1 MRVEL
6 SHNPLVLSNKDVVV
20 YDVFGSLTP
29 NQIIERESLIFS
41 RPFILLV
48 DGRPVGRALWNLP
61 VQEGAVL
68 RFVVLPQGGGGGSNP
83 LRIIAMIAIVA
94 VAGWAAGALGGGML
108 GAVGS
113 AAVMGV
119 GSMLV
124 NAMFPAQKP
133 SPLDAG
139 QQKTVY
145 DISTDNN
152 QLRIGAPFA
161 EHFGR
166 MICFPDL
173 VQRPYTSYEDS
184 GSETTLTYLE
194 NLQYAL
200 TLVTIPHESGQSIT
214 QTVQSTDAGFGDA
227 YFYMLGIIGV
237 GEYDIEG
244 VYVDD
249 TPMSA
254 YAGSAYNIIAP
265 GESPALVPRLCWS
278 CDTYSGQEL
287 TTDWLPAVLTTSGTA
302 GTDIEYDIVFPSG
315 LAQFNDDGSKRH
327 AVVTIETEVRTVDD
341 AGNATSDWTT
351 LTSKTYSNATIEA
364 LRFSHRLA
372 APLGEGRYEF
382 RVRRTNEQS
391 RQSRTID
398 RVQITGARVYGGDH
412 PDYGNVTM
420 FECRVR
426 ASDTLNGAIANR
438 INVVA
443 TRKLHAVTATGFATD
458 KTASR
463 SIVDAVA
470 YVVTTENGGR
480 QDAGIL
486 DWAALAELRNTLE
499 AANYHYDWRH
509 TTVSSVMEVCKKM
522 AALAR
527 AIPYTPGGLFTLI
540 QDKKQALPAVKYTED
555 DYTAGSLN
563 LSHNIQT
570 NDTPTCIE
578 IVYTDPDTWKDERI
592 MVFDVNGSAQH
603 PYTVDLEG
611 CTNRQHA
618 YEIAWYRYKD
628 EMLNRTAVEF
638 ETGLQGHLPQPGAK
652 LLLSSNM
659 IDWGQT
665 GKVLDIDGTQWLLSE
680 PVRFNGEPE
689 GQLFIT
695 GTNGAALGPIP
706 VTPTS
711 HARVVEG
718 PVPASTKTI
727 KDDGMIG
734 AAYLFGPAS
743 EELCYIRLLAVRPRG
758 QDKITIIGDIIHDEV
773 YDPPG
778 EAPAKGELPSLAVNL
793 AFVNLQYTG
802 ESGADYAFYCTWAG
816 GASAFRIE
824 ADYQDGNG
832 YILVADNHTSSNVT
846 ITSSSTSVAVKV
858 TPYVGGTLYTSE
870 AITKTLSLL
879 VAPALDVVVTE
890 TNVSLSWTAVTGA
903 TGYSVT
909 LLDMEG
915 NDKGAEY
922 TTATIM
928 SKSIADLAAAGV
940 GNTFDFKLEVIGD
953 ADAVAPSIV
962 SVTLP
967 VLAAPADFSLVDR
980 LAGGVSLAW
989 STVSGATGYAI
1000 WRGDAVDFT
1009 PGNDNLVAVASSTS
1023 TTVACDMSTGYHH
1036 YFKLGATNAI
1046 YDADTPSLLAMSSLE
1061 VTE

>member
-1 MRVEL
+1 
-6 SHNPLVLSNKDVVV
+6 
-20 YDVFGSLTP
+20 
-29 NQIIERESLIFS
+29 
-41 RPFILLV
+41 
-48 DGRPVGRALWNLP
+48 
-61 VQEGAVL
+61 
-68 RFVVLPQGGGGGSNP
+68 
-83 LRIIAMIAIVA
+83 MIAIVA

-364 LRFSHRLA
+364 
-372 APLGEGRYEF
+372 
-382 RVRRTNEQS
+382 
-391 RQSRTID
+391 
-398 RVQITGARVYGGDH
+398 ARVYGGDH

-540 QDKKQALPAVKYTED
+540 QDKKQALPP
-555 DYTAGSLN
+555 
-563 LSHNIQT
+563 
-570 NDTPTCIE
+570 PT
-578 IVYTDPDTWKDERI
+578 
-592 MVFDVNGSAQH
+592 
-603 PYTVDLEG
+603 
-611 CTNRQHA
+611 
-618 YEIAWYRYKD
+618 
-628 EMLNRTAVEF
+628 
-638 ETGLQGHLPQPGAK
+638 
-652 LLLSSNM
+652 
-659 IDWGQT
+659 
-665 GKVLDIDGTQWLLSE
+665 
-680 PVRFNGEPE
+680 
-689 GQLFIT
+689 
-695 GTNGAALGPIP
+695 
-706 VTPTS
+706 
-711 HARVVEG
+711 
-718 PVPASTKTI
+718 
-727 KDDGMIG
+727 
-734 AAYLFGPAS
+734 
-743 EELCYIRLLAVRPRG
+743 RLR
-758 QDKITIIGDIIHDEV
+758 D
-773 YDPPG
+773 
-778 EAPAKGELPSLAVNL
+778 
-793 AFVNLQYTG
+793 
-802 ESGADYAFYCTWAG
+802 
-816 GASAFRIE
+816 
-824 ADYQDGNG
+824 
-832 YILVADNHTSSNVT
+832 
-846 ITSSSTSVAVKV
+846 
-858 TPYVGGTLYTSE
+858 
-870 AITKTLSLL
+870 
-879 VAPALDVVVTE
+879 
-890 TNVSLSWTAVTGA
+890 
-903 TGYSVT
+903 
-909 LLDMEG
+909 
-915 NDKGAEY
+915 
-922 TTATIM
+922 
-928 SKSIADLAAAGV
+928 
-940 GNTFDFKLEVIGD
+940 
-953 ADAVAPSIV
+953 
-962 SVTLP
+962 
-967 VLAAPADFSLVDR
+967 SLV
-980 LAGGVSLAW
+980 S
-989 STVSGATGYAI
+989 I
-1000 WRGDAVDFT
+1000 
-1009 PGNDNLVAVASSTS
+1009 
-1023 TTVACDMSTGYHH
+1023 
-1036 YFKLGATNAI
+1036 
-1046 YDADTPSLLAMSSLE
+1046 
-1061 VTE
+1061 